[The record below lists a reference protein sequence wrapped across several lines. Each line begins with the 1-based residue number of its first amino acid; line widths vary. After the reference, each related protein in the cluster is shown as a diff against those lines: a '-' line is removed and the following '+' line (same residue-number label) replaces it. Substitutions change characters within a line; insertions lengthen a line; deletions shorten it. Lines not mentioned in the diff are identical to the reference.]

1 MSDTHGIPEKKW
13 QTILSIAISAFGI
26 LYFLFQALGIGL
38 IWLMALLDP
47 QSAPVQALSSGLL
60 VWGSV
65 LSAVLL
71 VPVLILS
78 IKELKGQQAPTW
90 LDTDNSH
97 VRKAAM
103 WSFLFWPLVVFL
115 GWLVAGNQQLAVFLL
130 GPINLLVAGL
140 PVLLIFNA
148 GQWKLKAGSP
158 LRKWRIFGFSLT
170 LMPVIVIVVEL
181 IAILAIGLVIGLY
194 IAYQLSVNPLLE
206 RELMFIITQ
215 ISIGRDLDTILR
227 ILKPYVLQPVV
238 IFGALAIFAGVM
250 PMIEEIL
257 KPIALWAL
265 AGRKITPREGFVGGL
280 LCGAGFALMENVLY
294 FSMVISAE
302 DWLFTA
308 IGRAGTGVLHMLA
321 SGLVGWGLAKV
332 WQEGKWIVL
341 AWTTLAAIIFHG
353 LWNALALV
361 AGVAPLYVYGA
372 EPTFGQTMLFYAPLI
387 LLLILAS
394 IALYLL
400 NHHFQRQQASE
411 AVSGSIN

>member
-1 MSDTHGIPEKKW
+1 
-13 QTILSIAISAFGI
+13 
-26 LYFLFQALGIGL
+26 
-38 IWLMALLDP
+38 
-47 QSAPVQALSSGLL
+47 
-60 VWGSV
+60 
-65 LSAVLL
+65 
-71 VPVLILS
+71 
-78 IKELKGQQAPTW
+78 
-90 LDTDNSH
+90 
-97 VRKAAM
+97 
-103 WSFLFWPLVVFL
+103 
-115 GWLVAGNQQLAVFLL
+115 
-130 GPINLLVAGL
+130 
-140 PVLLIFNA
+140 
-148 GQWKLKAGSP
+148 
-158 LRKWRIFGFSLT
+158 
-170 LMPVIVIVVEL
+170 
-181 IAILAIGLVIGLY
+181 
-194 IAYQLSVNPLLE
+194 
-206 RELMFIITQ
+206 
-215 ISIGRDLDTILR
+215 
-227 ILKPYVLQPVV
+227 
-238 IFGALAIFAGVM
+238 M

-372 EPTFGQTMLFYAPLI
+372 EPTFGQTILFYAPLI